1 MSDGLVIRRATE
13 ADVPAFVDVLHAV
26 ATEGKWIATEVPF
39 DKEARGAA
47 LRRSMKTGDIL
58 FIVEEDGRVIGSGG
72 LHATGQRGVAM
83 LGMALLA
90 DARGGGRGTAMLE
103 RMLQEAEAHRIRR
116 VELEVFPDNDRAIA
130 LYRRVGFVDVEV
142 RREHLRRR
150 DGTRRDVLAMA
161 LEVPVSQ

>member
-1 MSDGLVIRRATE
+1 
-13 ADVPAFVDVLHAV
+13 
-26 ATEGKWIATEVPF
+26 
-39 DKEARGAA
+39 
-47 LRRSMKTGDIL
+47 MKTGDIL

-103 RMLQEAEAHRIRR
+103 RMLREAETHRIRR